1 METNEGHR
9 GAFNDVRR
17 NDLFI
22 LGEGV
27 GRQPRRMGE
36 PAGGATAQA
45 ARNRPGPAGAGGAP
59 APTARSGNF
68 KEKEPYSFKKKLSFF
83 ITYRFYLVLLGF
95 TVFYC
100 VLLDFNWVLPSF
112 VRLECVVIPSFTWSH
127 WVLTGFYLFL
137 CNDSV

>member
-100 VLLDFNWVLPSF
+100 VLLDFTGCYWV
-112 VRLECVVIPSFTWSH
+112 
-127 WVLTGFYLFL
+127 
-137 CNDSV
+137 